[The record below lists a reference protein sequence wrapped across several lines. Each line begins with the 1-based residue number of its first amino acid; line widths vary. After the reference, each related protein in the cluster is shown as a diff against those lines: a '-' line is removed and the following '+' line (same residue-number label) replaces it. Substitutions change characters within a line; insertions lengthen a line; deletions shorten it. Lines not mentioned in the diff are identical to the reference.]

1 MEAIANL
8 LTVQDVAS
16 KLSITPQYVRM
27 LIREEK
33 LTATRVGNQWVVAP
47 KDLSEYITNY
57 DVRIEPDDHPRRAG
71 NVPDIV
77 ALSFFSGAMG
87 LDIGMS
93 RGGIHALLAC
103 EFNKFCRMTIDRNE
117 PDMALIGDINN
128 YTPEQILEYARIPKG
143 RKVDVIFGGPP
154 CQAFSTAGARRA
166 LADER
171 GNVFLRYI
179 DIVESIKPTYVVIE
193 NVRGLLSAPYPYR
206 DVTTPVKG
214 GALCIIMDRLK
225 AAGYTI
231 TFELYNAANFGA
243 PQIRERVVMIGKR
256 GNEKVS
262 YLSPTYSE
270 NGEYGLPKWRT
281 LSDAL
286 EGMNTIEHHFIEFPE
301 NRLKYYRML
310 KEGQYW
316 KDLPPDIQREA
327 MGSKLE
333 LGGGKTGFY
342 RRLNFNKPSPTL
354 VTNPTMPA
362 TDLCHPTENRPLSVE
377 EYARIQEFPND
388 WEICGPILER
398 YKQIGNAVPVK
409 LGEAIA
415 KTIIADMNGET
426 LPQYAGFQF
435 SRYKNT
441 RDTAWCSTMKNILKK
456 AKAAKAIDE
465 AEQLR
470 FAI

>member
-171 GNVFLRYI
+171 GNVFF
-179 DIVESIKPTYVVIE
+179 
-193 NVRGLLSAPYPYR
+193 
-206 DVTTPVKG
+206 
-214 GALCIIMDRLK
+214 
-225 AAGYTI
+225 TI
-231 TFELYNAANFGA
+231 Y
-243 PQIRERVVMIGKR
+243 
-256 GNEKVS
+256 
-262 YLSPTYSE
+262 
-270 NGEYGLPKWRT
+270 
-281 LSDAL
+281 
-286 EGMNTIEHHFIEFPE
+286 
-301 NRLKYYRML
+301 
-310 KEGQYW
+310 
-316 KDLPPDIQREA
+316 
-327 MGSKLE
+327 
-333 LGGGKTGFY
+333 
-342 RRLNFNKPSPTL
+342 
-354 VTNPTMPA
+354 
-362 TDLCHPTENRPLSVE
+362 
-377 EYARIQEFPND
+377 
-388 WEICGPILER
+388 
-398 YKQIGNAVPVK
+398 
-409 LGEAIA
+409 
-415 KTIIADMNGET
+415 
-426 LPQYAGFQF
+426 
-435 SRYKNT
+435 
-441 RDTAWCSTMKNILKK
+441 
-456 AKAAKAIDE
+456 
-465 AEQLR
+465 
-470 FAI
+470 